1 MKLFVMSLYDDFLP
15 YMNNVGII
23 EYMMKVLLD
32 MRVVNYSI
40 MVGA

>member
-1 MKLFVMSLYDDFLP
+1 MSLYDYFLP